1 MEQYNSEFAEAIK
14 NINKICEPVR
24 QAVQYASEYM
34 KKIGEQVRKVF
45 EQYDFSKMYQN
56 LLIPMQQFAQEIEK
70 IKNDPDSLLNYMSYV
85 KNLSNYFLAMP
96 YSIDTSE
103 LKSIFENVKTEK
115 EFDDYMIKFDDYMIK
130 YFTNQKLQHLFND
143 IKLKISRK
151 HITIFKQIEQAF
163 YNKQYSLINNAIISI
178 IDDELSYYNY
188 NKKETK
194 RKDILYPIIE
204 EYQKKDVSQCDWLDL
219 FYLEMLNNNINLL
232 FDNVDFNNIKISNN
246 KAIRRHTTQH
256 GKKYSN
262 KKIVSIMLL
271 NTLYN
276 LLYIKEDLEVYKQR
290 LKVKKEKDGSTH
302 YILVQ
307 KNKK

>member
-1 MEQYNSEFAEAIK
+1 MWRQHMEQYNSEFAEAIK

-115 EFDDYMIKFDDYMIK
+115 EFDDYMKK
-130 YFTNQKLQHLFND
+130 YFTNQKLQQLFND

>member
-1 MEQYNSEFAEAIK
+1 MEQYNSEFSEAIK
-14 NINKICEPVR
+14 NINKICEPAR

-34 KKIGEQVRKVF
+34 KKISEQVSKFF

-56 LLIPMQQFAQEIEK
+56 LLIPMQQFAQEIER
-70 IKNDPDSLLNYMSYV
+70 IKNDPDSLLNYISYV
-85 KNLSNYFLAMP
+85 KNLSTYFWAMP

-103 LKSIFENVKTEK
+103 LKAIFENVKTEK
-115 EFDDYMIKFDDYMIK
+115 EFDNYMTK
-130 YFTNQKLQHLFND
+130 YFTNQKLHQLFKD

-151 HITIFKQIEQAF
+151 HITIFKQIENAF

-204 EYQKKDVSQCDWLDL
+204 EYKKKDVSKCDWLDL

-232 FDNVDFNNIKISNN
+232 FDNVDYNNIKISNN

-276 LLYIKEDLEVYKQR
+276 LLYIKEDLKVYRQR

-302 YILVQ
+302 YILVT
-307 KNKK
+307 KTKSR

>member
-14 NINKICEPVR
+14 NINKICEPAR

-85 KNLSNYFLAMP
+85 KNLSNYFWAMP

-115 EFDDYMIKFDDYMIK
+115 EFDDYMKK
-130 YFTNQKLQHLFND
+130 YFTNQKLQQLFND

>member
-1 MEQYNSEFAEAIK
+1 ME
-14 NINKICEPVR
+14 
-24 QAVQYASEYM
+24 
-34 KKIGEQVRKVF
+34 
-45 EQYDFSKMYQN
+45 
-56 LLIPMQQFAQEIEK
+56 LIER

-85 KNLSNYFLAMP
+85 KNLSNYFWAMP

-103 LKSIFENVKTEK
+103 LKAIFENVKTEK
-115 EFDDYMIKFDDYMIK
+115 EFDNYMTK
-130 YFTNQKLQHLFND
+130 YFTNQKLQQLFKD

-151 HITIFKQIEQAF
+151 HITIFKQIEKAF

-204 EYQKKDVSQCDWLDL
+204 EYKKKDVSQCDWLDL

-262 KKIVSIMLL
+262 KKIVAIMLL

-276 LLYIKEDLEVYKQR
+276 LLYIKEDLKVYKQR

-302 YILVQ
+302 YILVT
-307 KNKK
+307 KTKSR

>member
-1 MEQYNSEFAEAIK
+1 MWRQHMEQYNSEFAEAIK
-14 NINKICEPVR
+14 NINKICEPAR

-85 KNLSNYFLAMP
+85 KNLSNYFWAMP

-115 EFDDYMIKFDDYMIK
+115 EFDDYMKK
-130 YFTNQKLQHLFND
+130 YFTNQKLQQLFND

>member
-1 MEQYNSEFAEAIK
+1 MEQYNSEFSEAIK
-14 NINKICEPVR
+14 NINKICEPAR

-34 KKIGEQVRKVF
+34 KKISEQVRKVF

-56 LLIPMQQFAQEIEK
+56 LLIPMQQFAQEIER

-85 KNLSNYFLAMP
+85 KNLSNYFWAMP

-103 LKSIFENVKTEK
+103 LKAIFENVKTEK
-115 EFDDYMIKFDDYMIK
+115 EFDNYMTK
-130 YFTNQKLQHLFND
+130 YFTNQKLQQLFKD

-151 HITIFKQIEQAF
+151 HITIFKQIEKAF

-204 EYQKKDVSQCDWLDL
+204 EYKKKDVSQCDWLDL

-276 LLYIKEDLEVYKQR
+276 LLYIKEDLKVYKQR

-302 YILVQ
+302 YILVT
-307 KNKK
+307 KTKSR

>member
-14 NINKICEPVR
+14 NINKICEPAR
-24 QAVQYASEYM
+24 QVVQYASEYM
-34 KKIGEQVRKVF
+34 KKIGEQVKKVF
-45 EQYDFSKMYQN
+45 EQYDFSKIYQN
-56 LLIPMQQFAQEIEK
+56 LLIPMQQFAQKIEEL
-70 IKNDPDSLLNYMSYV
+70 KNDPDSLLNYMSYV
-85 KNLSNYFLAMP
+85 KNLSNYFWAMP
-96 YSIDTSE
+96 YGIDTTE
-103 LKSIFENVKTEK
+103 LKSIFENVKSEK
-115 EFDDYMIKFDDYMIK
+115 EFDDYMKK
-130 YFTNQKLQHLFND
+130 YFTNQKLQQLFND
-143 IKLKISRK
+143 IKIKISRK

-163 YNKQYSLINNAIISI
+163 YNRQYSLINNAIISI

-194 RKDILYPIIE
+194 RKDILHPIIE
-204 EYQKKDVSQCDWLDL
+204 EYEKEDISKCNWLNL
-219 FYLEMLNNNINLL
+219 FYLEILNNNINLL
-232 FDNVDFNNIKISNN
+232 FDNVDFNNISINNN
-246 KAIRRHTTQH
+246 KAIRRHATQH

-276 LLYIKEDLEVYKQR
+276 LLYIKEEMKVYRKR

-302 YILVQ
+302 YVLVS

>member
-115 EFDDYMIKFDDYMIK
+115 EFDDYMKK
-130 YFTNQKLQHLFND
+130 YFTNQKLQQLFND

>member
-1 MEQYNSEFAEAIK
+1 MEQYNSEFVEAIK
-14 NINKICEPVR
+14 NINKICEPAR
-24 QAVQYASEYM
+24 QVVQYASEYM
-34 KKIGEQVRKVF
+34 KKIGEQVRKFF

-70 IKNDPDSLLNYMSYV
+70 IKNDPDSLLNYISYV
-85 KNLSNYFLAMP
+85 KNLSNYFWAMP

-103 LKSIFENVKTEK
+103 LKAIFENVKTEK
-115 EFDDYMIKFDDYMIK
+115 EFDDYMKK
-130 YFTNQKLQHLFND
+130 YFTNQKLQQLFND

-204 EYQKKDVSQCDWLDL
+204 EYKKKDVSQCDWLDL

-276 LLYIKEDLEVYKQR
+276 LLYIKEDLKAYKKR

-307 KNKK
+307 KTKSR

>member
-115 EFDDYMIKFDDYMIK
+115 EFDDYMIK